1 MLVIRKEHVSDD
13 LKKFIREQIR
23 TVLRLEVLLL
33 LYRNQPK
40 SFSSEEIAAE
50 LGFEDDVAQE
60 QLPALAE
67 IGILATSGAGGA
79 NFSYD
84 PTTEKVRNM
93 VSQLALTYTTQ
104 RVMIL
109 SLILSEGPDRIRIFA
124 EAIKLLR
131 GKD

>member
-1 MLVIRKEHVSDD
+1 MRVIRKEHISDD
-13 LKKFIREQIR
+13 LKKFIREQIQ

-40 SFSSEEIAAE
+40 SFSSEEVAAE

-60 QLPALAE
+60 HLPALAE

-79 NFSYD
+79 NFRYD
-84 PTTEKVRNM
+84 PTTERIRKM
-93 VSQLALTYTTQ
+93 VSQLALAYTTQ

-109 SLILSEGPDRIRIFA
+109 SLILSEGPDRTRIFA

-131 GKD
+131 AND